1 MITKNLF
8 EATRHFEL
16 NLRDF
21 DKRTTQQQMY
31 ANFVKDMTSVYD
43 NYIQKQRYTAR
54 AGYHSA
60 NAAVTEQIQQLSTS
74 TTEQLQAMSKDTTEA
89 ITNLANAALSDRSK
103 LNSMA
108 KILEQQQKLLQYMQ
122 QHMLPK
128 TAPPAPNNQQQTTLN
143 QQQATQQP
151 NNRRKREPKFIFY
164 CHTHGYTSNP
174 THTSKKCRNPGENH
188 NYEATPTNTMGGN
201 MNNKDKYDLHK
212 SK

>member
-8 EATRHFEL
+8 EATGHFEL
-16 NLRDF
+16 DLRDF
-21 DKRTTQQQMY
+21 DKRTTQQQTY
-31 ANFVKDMTSVYD
+31 ANFMKDMTSAYD
-43 NYIQKQRYTAR
+43 NYVQKQRYAAR

-60 NAAVTEQIQQLSTS
+60 NAAVTEQIQQLTMS

-89 ITNLANAALSDRSK
+89 ITNLANAALSDRGK

-108 KILEQQQKLLQYMQ
+108 KILEQQQQLLQYMQ

-128 TAPPAPNNQQQTTLN
+128 TAPPAPNNQQQI
-143 QQQATQQP
+143 TQQP

-174 THTSKKCRNPGENH
+174 THNSKKCRNPAANH
-188 NYEATPTNTMGGN
+188 NYDATPTNTMGGN
-201 MNNKDKYDLHK
+201 LNNKDKYDIHK
-212 SK
+212 LE